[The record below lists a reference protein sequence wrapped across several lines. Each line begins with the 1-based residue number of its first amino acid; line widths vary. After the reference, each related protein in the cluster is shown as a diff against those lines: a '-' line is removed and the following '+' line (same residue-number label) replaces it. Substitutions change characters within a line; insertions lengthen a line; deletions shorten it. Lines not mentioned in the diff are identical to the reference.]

1 MRRLIK
7 CEYTDLRTGE
17 TWVRVFEF
25 DTATGERYDDAKK
38 EIENA
43 PLPDPKRPYWGGR
56 DQ

>member
-1 MRRLIK
+1 MRRLVR

-25 DTATGERYDDAKK
+25 DAATGERYDAIKQ

-43 PLPDPKRPYWGGR
+43 PLPDPRRRYWGGR
-56 DQ
+56 EQ